1 MGSCYL
7 MGGEFQFYKMITFT
21 EMNGGDGCIH
31 THTHTHTIN
40 ELNATELYT
49 KNGLFNVMYISPPPP
64 PPKN

>member
-49 KNGLFNVMYISPPPP
+49 KNG
-64 PPKN
+64 